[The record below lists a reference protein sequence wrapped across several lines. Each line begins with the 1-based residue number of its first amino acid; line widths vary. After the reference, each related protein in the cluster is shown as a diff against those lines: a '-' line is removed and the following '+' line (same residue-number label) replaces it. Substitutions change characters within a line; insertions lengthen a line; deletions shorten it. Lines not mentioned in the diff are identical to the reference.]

1 MAILFI
7 FFCAFLITAL
17 ILRYTSHEQKTDY
30 DERQAAVRGR
40 GFMYAYLI
48 CLIFS
53 TAFLF
58 LDEFHLLK
66 NITLS
71 AGITIT
77 LYLSG
82 TVCTVYCI
90 LNDAFYSLK
99 QPQDYW
105 MFSAVLAGCS
115 LIKAVLSDYGTPLS
129 AADVISPLNVIFFGT
144 VTILLLWKKRQ
155 EDHEESQA

>member
-1 MAILFI
+1 MAILLI

-17 ILRYTSHEQKTDY
+17 ILYYTIHEQKVNY

-40 GFMYAYLI
+40 GFMYAFLI
-48 CLIFS
+48 SLTFS

-66 NITLS
+66 TITLG
-71 AGITIT
+71 AGITVT

-82 TVCTVYCI
+82 TVCTAYCI
-90 LNDAFYSLK
+90 LNDAFYNLK

-105 MFSAVLAGCS
+105 MYSLILAGCS
-115 LIKAVLSDYGTPLS
+115 LVKTVLSDYGTPVS
-129 AADVISPLNVIFFGT
+129 AAEVISPLNMIFFGI